1 VLLELMLCV
10 LINFFFIFSSQLCV
24 FFSIPILIYKYFKG
38 NFLFVSQIE
47 IVLEFWQDFH
57 CHVLSS
63 RPFQLHH
70 KSFQDLTNFRLFKV
84 AFASLLAVVTLH
96 IVKAKKRGNGIGSA
110 PSLWSFDIFLFLNSL
125 LGEKK
130 MRLIYNVNHK
140 PQAFWS
146 FGSC

>member
-1 VLLELMLCV
+1 MLFCSVGKYMLADKCFFFLKKKVLLELMLGV

-96 IVKAKKRGNGIGSA
+96 IVKAKKS
-110 PSLWSFDIFLFLNSL
+110 
-125 LGEKK
+125 
-130 MRLIYNVNHK
+130 
-140 PQAFWS
+140 
-146 FGSC
+146 